1 MNKPVKIDGKDAVLL
16 SAPAGESRTNGYIYV
31 GLIQED
37 AGGRPY
43 EIVWTYKMEVTGSD
57 TYFAYSCLTQLQMG
71 GSACCTSRPTRPRQS
86 TPQFLKPIPWG
97 SCAPWQSSDH
107 SGESKRVLPDS
118 PGGARFLCSRKII
131 QA

>member
-57 TYFAYSCLTQLQMG
+57 TYFAYSCLTQLTDGRIGLLYEQ
-71 GSACCTSRPTRPRQS
+71 AN
-86 TPQFLKPIPWG
+86 TPQTIDTTVFETYTM
-97 SCAPWQSSDH
+97 
-107 SGESKRVLPDS
+107 GE
-118 PGGARFLCSRKII
+118 LCTVAI
-131 QA
+131 Q